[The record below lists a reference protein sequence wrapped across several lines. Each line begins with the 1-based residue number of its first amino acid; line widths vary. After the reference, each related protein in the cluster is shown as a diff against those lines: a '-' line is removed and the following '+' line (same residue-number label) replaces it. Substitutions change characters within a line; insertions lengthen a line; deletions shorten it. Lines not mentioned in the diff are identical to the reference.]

1 MKKTEYIRKSGK
13 YYPNKPFHPYN
24 CYPYASIRDVR
35 DRYGDFV
42 ESTDGYKYFIVW
54 IQHVP
59 GNKPKVELFVD
70 KEEAELYMSNPYGY
84 ERDWLHYI
92 QGTNC
97 LLINGR
103 CAEELNNYI
112 AKILMDFYN
121 KRIYEYIEKNKP
133 KTQSTFSVDSHHI
146 ERSQPVLSS
155 PTINSSQSDRT
166 NVDIEQYKKIRME
179 NRMAAVRRIMEMKAR
194 GADFGLSNLEEENK

>member
-13 YYPNKPFHPYN
+13 YYPNKPYNPYNMHPYT
-24 CYPYASIRDVR
+24 SVMDVR

-42 ESTDGYKYFIVW
+42 ESTDGYTYFIVW

-70 KEEAELYMSNPYGY
+70 KEEAEFYMSNSYGY

-92 QGTNC
+92 QGTDC

-103 CAEELNNYI
+103 SAEELNNYI

-133 KTQSTFSVDSHHI
+133 KTQSTLSVDSHHI
-146 ERSQPVLSS
+146 ERSQPVQSS
-155 PTINSSQSDRT
+155 STINSSQSDRT

-194 GADFGLSNLEEENK
+194 GADFGLSNLEDENK